1 MGPIT
6 SRAKFRK
13 YFYGLTIKTKNFA
26 FEAKVIL
33 GLEITCPDGYG
44 AMIGLKILHDQ

>member
-6 SRAKFRK
+6 SRAKFWK
-13 YFYGLTIKTKNFA
+13 YFYGLTIKTDNFA

-33 GLEITCPDGYG
+33 GRESTYPDGWG
-44 AMIGLKILHDQ
+44 AVIGLNSSHDQ